1 MLGIA
6 VTFIPSHC
14 VSRVPRECRDP
25 SRLACVHRG
34 PVFRDPPT
42 HTLGL
47 GTGLGTAN
55 KFHFIPNNIGCSQGE
70 AYAATMAFVGLYTN
84 ISSGSPRV
92 VASGLT
98 LLLLLFILSHTSH
111 LVKHTC
117 AVSYRRAA

>member
-1 MLGIA
+1 MGKVTYRMLGIA

-47 GTGLGTAN
+47 GTAN
-55 KFHFIPNNIGCSQGE
+55 KFHFIPNNNGRSQGE
-70 AYAATMAFVGLYTN
+70 A
-84 ISSGSPRV
+84 
-92 VASGLT
+92 
-98 LLLLLFILSHTSH
+98 ILS
-111 LVKHTC
+111 
-117 AVSYRRAA
+117 RARL